1 MKVRVI
7 SFAAIVKGNL
17 CTVSELFC
25 CRRLKLLW
33 ALAIVDG
40 AKWIA
45 GFVVE
50 IEVAKHGLLAS
61 SCQTFN
67 SAELGVGG
75 EPEAAVHKRA
85 AGDVL
90 LEGLASAG
98 VAPKQ
103 EGVNLI
109 FEKGEA
115 LGDFAV
121 CGCDGVAEGSFS
133 LVGGAV
139 I

>member
-1 MKVRVI
+1 MKVNVI

-17 CTVSELFC
+17 CTLGELFC

-33 ALAIVDG
+33 ALAIVDA

-50 IEVAKHGLLAS
+50 IKVTKHGLLAS

-67 SAELGVGG
+67 SAELGVSG
-75 EPEAAVHKRA
+75 EPEAAVHEGA

-103 EGVNLI
+103 EGVSLI
-109 FEKGEA
+109 FKKGEA

-121 CGCDGVAEGSFS
+121 SGGDGVAERSFS
-133 LVGGAV
+133 LVR
-139 I
+139 